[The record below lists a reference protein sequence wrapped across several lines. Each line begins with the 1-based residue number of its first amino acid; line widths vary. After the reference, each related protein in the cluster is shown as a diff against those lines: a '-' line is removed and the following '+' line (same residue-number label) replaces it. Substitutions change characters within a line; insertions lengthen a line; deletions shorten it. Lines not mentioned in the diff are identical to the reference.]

1 MISELGKCMT
11 VLYQTTG
18 IHTDPK
24 QTNKKNYH

>member
-1 MISELGKCMT
+1 MISELGKRMT